1 MHVAW
6 GVMERWGFAGHC
18 ACEAR
23 LDYAGGNQENIINEK
38 LSETLMRLKR
48 DILEWL
54 QKNLKKINQVS
65 R

>member
-6 GVMERWGFAGHC
+6 GVMERWGFAAHC

-23 LDYAGGNQENIINEK
+23 LDYAGGNQKHMINK
-38 LSETLMRLKR
+38 KFSETLMRLKR

>member
-1 MHVAW
+1 LQGCH
-6 GVMERWGFAGHC
+6 
-18 ACEAR
+18 
-23 LDYAGGNQENIINEK
+23 QEKMIYEK
-38 LSETLMRLKR
+38 FSETLMRLKR